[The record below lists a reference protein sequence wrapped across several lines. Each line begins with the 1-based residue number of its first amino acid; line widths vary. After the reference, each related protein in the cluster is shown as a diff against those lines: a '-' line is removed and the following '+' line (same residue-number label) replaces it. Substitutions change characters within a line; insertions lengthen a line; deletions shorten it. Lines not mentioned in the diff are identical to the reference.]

1 MKNVE
6 EGCGCFLILLG
17 IAVLFSFD
25 HLLDVIE
32 KLLR

>member
-1 MKNVE
+1 MNKAG